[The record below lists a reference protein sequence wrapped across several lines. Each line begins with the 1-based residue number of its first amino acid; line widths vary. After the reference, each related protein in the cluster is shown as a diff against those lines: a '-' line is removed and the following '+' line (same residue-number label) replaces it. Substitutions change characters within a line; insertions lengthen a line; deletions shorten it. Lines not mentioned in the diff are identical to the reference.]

1 MMNNLYIP
9 GCGDP
14 CNTYYGGYRTRT
26 FAEIFAEEENGAAT
40 YEYFASVLAE
50 TPFAAKLADVDMEL
64 LFYMLYAR
72 YGNSHIAFSDENQFI
87 FALFSTAFQYGPTW
101 SARLDIQKKLRAL
114 QEDGNLLELTE
125 ASTDIYNH
133 SFNPSTSPST
143 QTLDELTTINDQNTR
158 KRRLSK
164 MDAYANLMALLDT
177 DVSEEF
183 LTKFRKLFIKVLAP
197 DRPLL
202 YETIIMEEN

>member
-9 GCGDP
+9 GCGDT
-14 CNTYYGGYRTRT
+14 CDTYYGGYRTRT
-26 FAEIFAEEENGAAT
+26 FTEIFSPEDDEGAT
-40 YEYFASVLAE
+40 YEYFASVLAD
-50 TPFAAKLADVDMEL
+50 TPFAAKLAEVDMEL

-101 SARLDIQKKLRAL
+101 SKRLHIQEQLRAIKD
-114 QEDGNLLELTE
+114 EDLVVGGK
-125 ASTDIYNH
+125 AIYNH
-133 SFNPSTSPST
+133 SYNPSTSPST
-143 QTLDELTTINDQNTR
+143 STLEELTTINDQNTTNY
-158 KRRLSK
+158 KKSK
-164 MDAYANLMALLDT
+164 MEGYANLMALLDT

-183 LTKFRKLFIKVLAP
+183 LTKFKKLFIKVLAP

-202 YETIIMEEN
+202 YTTEIMEDN

>member
-1 MMNNLYIP
+1 MSNLYIP
-9 GCGDP
+9 GCGDT
-14 CNTYYGGYRTRT
+14 CDTYYGGYRTRT
-26 FAEIFAEEENGAAT
+26 FSQIFAEDEETGAT

-50 TPFAAKLADVDMEL
+50 TPFAAKLEDVDMEL

-101 SARLDIQKKLRAL
+101 TKRLEIQKELRAL
-114 QEDGNLLELTE
+114 EGLELTE

-133 SFNPSTSPST
+133 SFNPSTAPST
-143 QTLDELTTINDQNTR
+143 QTLSELTTINDQNTR
-158 KRRLSK
+158 KRRLSV
-164 MDAYANLMALLDT
+164 MDANATLMALLDT

-183 LTKFRKLFIKVLAP
+183 LTKFKKLFIKVLAP

-202 YETIIMEEN
+202 YTTEIMEDN

>member
-1 MMNNLYIP
+1 MMSNLYIP
-9 GCGDP
+9 GYCDP
-14 CNTYYGGYRTRT
+14 CDTYYGGYRTRT
-26 FAEIFAEEENGAAT
+26 FSQIFAEEEDGAAT

-50 TPFAAKLADVDMEL
+50 TPFAAKLEDVDTEL

-101 SARLDIQKKLRAL
+101 TKRLEIQKELRAL
-114 QEDGNLLELTE
+114 EGLELTE

-133 SFNPSTSPST
+133 SFNPSTEPST
-143 QTLDELTTINDQNTR
+143 QTLSELTTIDDQNTR
-158 KRRLSK
+158 KRRLSI
-164 MDAYANLMALLDT
+164 MDANATLMALLDT

-202 YETIIMEEN
+202 YPNIMEDN

>member
-1 MMNNLYIP
+1 MSNLYIP

-14 CNTYYGGYRTRT
+14 CSTYYGGYRTRT
-26 FAEIFAEEENGAAT
+26 FAEIFSEDEKTGAT

-50 TPFAAKLADVDMEL
+50 TPFAAKLVDVDMEL

-101 SARLDIQKKLRAL
+101 SKRLEIQKKLRAIRD
-114 QEDGNLLELTE
+114 EELVLGGK
-125 ASTDIYNH
+125 AIYNH
-133 SFNPSTSPST
+133 SYNPSTDPST
-143 QTLDELTTINDQNTR
+143 STLEELTTINDQNTTNY
-158 KRRLSK
+158 KKSK
-164 MDAYANLMALLDT
+164 MEGYANLMALLDT

-183 LTKFRKLFIKVLAP
+183 ITKFRKLFIKVLAP

-202 YETIIMEEN
+202 YTTEIMEDN